1 MTNIY
6 ILKLENNKYY
16 VGKTNN
22 IELRL
27 NNHFNYNG
35 SFWTKKYKPQEIVEI
50 IKNCDEF
57 DEDKYTIKMMKKY
70 GIENVRGGSFCKFK
84 LSNDNI
90 NTIKQMI
97 LFNSDICYICEKD
110 DHFGN
115 KCPFR
120 KRKIEVEKE
129 FVNKKRKIDEIYNP
143 NQIQDIIKK
152 ENCQRCYRINHSIEN
167 CYAKKYKNGVYIK
180 EKKYQDIKNINY
192 IHPSEIQPS
201 EIQSSEIQSSEIQ
214 SSEINK
220 RKKIKLSFSDFE
232 KEDLI

>member
-22 IELRL
+22 IESRL
-27 NNHFNYNG
+27 ENHFNNNG
-35 SFWTKKYKPQEIVEI
+35 SFWTKKYKPESIVEI

-57 DEDKYTIKMMKKY
+57 DEDKYTLKMMKKY

-84 LSNDNI
+84 LSNDNV

-97 LFNSDICYICEKD
+97 LFNSDICYICEQEN
-110 DHFGN
+110 HFGN
-115 KCPFR
+115 KCPYK

-129 FVNKKRKIDEIYNP
+129 FVNKKRKIDEIHEIHEIHHQ

-152 ENCQRCYRINHSIEN
+152 EICQRCYRINHSTKN
-167 CYAKKYKNGVYIK
+167 CYAKKYKNGMYIK
-180 EKKYQDIKNINY
+180 KKNMNY
-192 IHPSEIQPS
+192 INETDETEIND
-201 EIQSSEIQSSEIQ
+201 
-214 SSEINK
+214 NK
-220 RKKIKLSFSDFE
+220 RKKIKLYFSDFE
-232 KEDLI
+232 KEDQMNNNRLNNQ